1 MPATKKFTARNVAAL
16 TALANE
22 CGLSFSLA
30 FGRRNI
36 DFSTRAPVDGD
47 FSPVSEEEDVKMAD
61 FADRANTMFGDR
73 EHFFA
78 CNRYRFV
85 RCDWSKDTRTQSQID
100 NVD

>member
-1 MPATKKFTARNVAAL
+1 MPATKKFTARNIPAL
-16 TALANE
+16 TALATK
-22 CGLSFSLA
+22 CGLTFSLE

-36 DFSTRAPVDGD
+36 DFSTRAPADGE
-47 FSPVSEEEDVKMAD
+47 FGPVSEDEDVKMAD
-61 FADRANTMFGDR
+61 FADRANTLFGDR

-85 RCDWSKDTRTQSQID
+85 RCDWAKDTRTQSQID